1 MIPEIIRGETN
12 ASGAR
17 RRICRSTLP
26 SRLAISAKEAAR
38 PSMISSIQ
46 LRAFAI
52 AASNTSRPSE
62 LIVGHGDGEWRM
74 PLAAAGIIAEKGTVM
89 VMAEWPTIC
98 ATDVFSVFRT
108 VAVPSKTHFDRLTF
122 DDDTSNVALDKIAI
136 IRRYRTVTI
145 GVGSKTLAQ
154 HLNYSVFDVGCG
166 HPGHATGLS
175 GSLLQGRV

>member
-1 MIPEIIRGETN
+1 MEN
-12 ASGAR
+12 ASGRCRNHR
-17 RRICRSTLP
+17 R
-26 SRLAISAKEAAR
+26 E
-38 PSMISSIQ
+38 
-46 LRAFAI
+46 
-52 AASNTSRPSE
+52 
-62 LIVGHGDGEWRM
+62 GHGNGNGRM
-74 PLAAAGIIAEKGTVM
+74 AA
-89 VMAEWPTIC
+89 TIC

-108 VAVPSKTHFDRLTF
+108 VAVPSKTDFDRLTS

>member
-62 LIVGHGDGEWRM
+62 LIGGHGDREWRT
-74 PLAAAGIIAEKGTVM
+74 PLAAAGIIAEDGTVM
-89 VMAEWPTIC
+89 GMPEWPPPF
-98 ATDVFSVFRT
+98 VLLLFSRF
-108 VAVPSKTHFDRLTF
+108 
-122 DDDTSNVALDKIAI
+122 
-136 IRRYRTVTI
+136 
-145 GVGSKTLAQ
+145 
-154 HLNYSVFDVGCG
+154 
-166 HPGHATGLS
+166 S
-175 GSLLQGRV
+175 GR